1 MTLIQHPV
9 LANLEGAILHRVLY
23 NNTNDDGYDNAI
35 IVRIYIKI
43 NNIGHSIHREWNE
56 ENKQ

>member
-35 IVRIYIKI
+35 IVRIIYK
-43 NNIGHSIHREWNE
+43 
-56 ENKQ
+56 NKQHWTCYSQRME